1 MVQRLTSLYMS
12 RRSPLQAFLAAALA
26 AVLVSGYAGPAVC
39 AAVHSQPASQSEHC
53 PDGAGHGNPDEA
65 ATSGPTLTGVAGT
78 VGCPDAAHCGAG
90 LAGPVLRRASFL
102 LLNPPDAGPAPAPAI
117 GGHGVLT
124 GPPSPPPKV

>member
-1 MVQRLTSLYMS
+1 ML
-12 RRSPLQAFLAAALA
+12 LAAALA
-26 AVLVSGYAGPAVC
+26 AVLVWGYAGPAVC
-39 AAVHSQPASQSEHC
+39 AAVHGQPTGRSQHC
-53 PDGAGHGNPDEA
+53 RDGSGHDDQGDTTSRPVLTVA
-65 ATSGPTLTGVAGT
+65 AHA

-102 LLNPPDAGPAPAPAI
+102 LLNPSDAGPAPAPAI

>member
-1 MVQRLTSLYMS
+1 ML
-12 RRSPLQAFLAAALA
+12 LAASLA

-39 AAVHSQPASQSEHC
+39 ATVHGQPTSQSEHC
-53 PDGAGHGNPDEA
+53 PDGSSHGNQDGA
-65 ATSGPTLTGVAGT
+65 VTGGPTVTAAADA

-102 LLNPPDAGPAPAPAI
+102 LLSPPDASPAPAPAI
-117 GGHGVLT
+117 GGHGLLT